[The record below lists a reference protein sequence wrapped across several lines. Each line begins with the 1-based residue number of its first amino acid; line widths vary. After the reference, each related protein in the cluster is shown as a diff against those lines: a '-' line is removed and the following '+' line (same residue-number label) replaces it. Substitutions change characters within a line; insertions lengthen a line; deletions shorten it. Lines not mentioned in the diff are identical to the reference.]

1 MGKICVQK
9 FIAFTSSA
17 SHKKISLWLIV
28 ILVSFSLLA
37 CRIEIGFDPKTIAQ
51 EKTAAQP
58 ETNPLI
64 PPTVMATPTVTQAEA
79 LLSPT
84 PTNTK
89 IIEEVDVEPIEISVK
104 FSSMTLTP
112 TIVSTSVAASP
123 TLTPTPS
130 STPIIPANSPPDK
143 IIAPAINLDAS
154 IATTTWTVVDY
165 NGTPTSTWTVSDDSA
180 GWHQN
185 SALPGHG
192 SNIVLSGHHNIGSEV
207 FRHLVELEVGDEII
221 LQADGYNYH
230 YTVTD
235 RFILP
240 ERGISEEQREQNA
253 QWILPTIDERVTLV
267 TCWPD
272 NDNSHRLIVV
282 AKPSRT

>member
-1 MGKICVQK
+1 VKKICAQK
-9 FIAFTSSA
+9 FTAPTSSA
-17 SHKKISLWLIV
+17 SHKKFSLWLTA
-28 ILVSFSLLA
+28 ILMGFTLLA
-37 CRIEIGFDPKTIAQ
+37 CRVEIGFDPKVIAQ
-51 EKTAAQP
+51 EKTIIQP
-58 ETNPLI
+58 ETGSPIL
-64 PPTVMATPTVTQAEA
+64 PTVTITPIVTEAEA
-79 LLSPT
+79 SPSPT
-84 PTNTK
+84 PTNIK
-89 IIEEVDVEPIEISVK
+89 IIEEVDTKSTEISMK
-104 FSSMTLTP
+104 FSPMTLTP
-112 TIVSTSVAASP
+112 TMVFTSIATTP

-130 STPIIPANSPPDK
+130 STPVVPANSPPTK
-143 IIAPAINLDAS
+143 IIAPAINLDAPVAATS
-154 IATTTWTVVDY
+154 WTVIEHNGTTTSIWTIPD
-165 NGTPTSTWTVSDDSA
+165 NSA

-221 LQADGYNYH
+221 LQADGYNYR

-235 RFILP
+235 RFILL
-240 ERGISEEQREQNA
+240 ERGVSEEQRKQNA

-282 AKPSRT
+282 AKPS